1 MRISKKE
8 SGEMKCTAYNKR
20 FGISAG
26 VFSQKHLYEFASLSP
41 VRTAVK
47 PPPTPSRRT
56 LWARLK
62 KSFIENIVHL
72 NWTKESEFKGYF
84 DY

>member
-56 LWARLK
+56 LAEMHK
-62 KSFIENIVHL
+62 GSFYRFRKIRPHSAEPQPENRPC
-72 NWTKESEFKGYF
+72 
-84 DY
+84 

>member
-56 LWARLK
+56 LSAIRNKVVQK
-62 KSFIENIVHL
+62 KYYICNI
-72 NWTKESEFKGYF
+72 NKK
-84 DY
+84 

>member
-56 LWARLK
+56 LAF
-62 KSFIENIVHL
+62 SGENAEQTRNSKH
-72 NWTKESEFKGYF
+72 NRQNKMSKNN
-84 DY
+84 

>member
-56 LWARLK
+56 LAAILQPTVLNRK
-62 KSFIENIVHL
+62 FIYLQTQKI
-72 NWTKESEFKGYF
+72 K
-84 DY
+84 

>member
-56 LWARLK
+56 LQISLEKTNK
-62 KSFIENIVHL
+62 KVGNSYFAVL
-72 NWTKESEFKGYF
+72 LWTAKNKE
-84 DY
+84 

>member
-26 VFSQKHLYEFASLSP
+26 VFSQKHLYEFASLLP

-56 LWARLK
+56 LAASINQHR
-62 KSFIENIVHL
+62 
-72 NWTKESEFKGYF
+72 TKNEPSHKTT
-84 DY
+84 

>member
-26 VFSQKHLYEFASLSP
+26 VFSQKHLYEFASL
-41 VRTAVK
+41 
-47 PPPTPSRRT
+47 
-56 LWARLK
+56 
-62 KSFIENIVHL
+62 
-72 NWTKESEFKGYF
+72 
-84 DY
+84 

>member
-56 LWARLK
+56 LWASEQK
-62 KSFIENIVHL
+62 KERERNEHISRKIGAVI
-72 NWTKESEFKGYF
+72 
-84 DY
+84 